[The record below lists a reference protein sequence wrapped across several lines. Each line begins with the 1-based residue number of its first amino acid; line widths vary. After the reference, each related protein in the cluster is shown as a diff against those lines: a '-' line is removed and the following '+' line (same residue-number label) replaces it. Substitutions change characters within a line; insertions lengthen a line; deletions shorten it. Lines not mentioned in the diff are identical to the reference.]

1 MSAKPTY
8 GVEYVFYVVL
18 VPRTGTAD
26 DEFVAGGDLVDGD
39 VKILRG
45 DAAPANLA
53 TTPVLDADATKRWK
67 ITITSTEMTEAS
79 GKVGLLFS
87 DASGAQWK
95 DMYFHFDLDMLG
107 AEPAQGA
114 PPASATRD
122 EKIDWLYAAF
132 RNKKTNDGSFNH
144 LYADDETTVLSKAP
158 VSESGGT
165 TTVGE
170 MVSGA

>member
-18 VPRTGTAD
+18 IPRTGTAD

-45 DAAPANLA
+45 DAAPVNLA

-87 DASGAQWK
+87 DAAGAQWK
-95 DMYFHFDLDMLG
+95 AMYYHFDLEMH
-107 AEPAQGA
+107 EPEPWQAAQ
-114 PPASATRD
+114 PIR
-122 EKIDWLYAAF
+122 
-132 RNKKTNDGSFNH
+132 
-144 LYADDETTVLSKAP
+144 
-158 VSESGGT
+158 
-165 TTVGE
+165 
-170 MVSGA
+170 

>member
-18 VPRTGTAD
+18 IPRTGTAD

-45 DAAPANLA
+45 DAAPVNLA

-87 DASGAQWK
+87 DAAGAQWK
-95 DMYFHFDLDMLG
+95 DMYYHFDLEMH
-107 AEPAQGA
+107 EPEPSQAA
-114 PPASATRD
+114 PPVSATD
-122 EKIDWLYAAF
+122 AQKLAYLYTAM
-132 RNKKTNDGSFNH
+132 RNLKKNTGSFIEV
-144 LYADDETTVLSKAP
+144 YADDGATLLFKLG

-165 TTVGE
+165 TTVNE
-170 MVSGA
+170 AVTGA